1 MWGMNLKN
9 TLSVLGKGVDLE
21 VYDYYDYVNVN
32 LAKYEMLWM
41 LTMYFLV
48 LSLVHYGGALM
59 QNNFKIN
66 R

>member
-32 LAKYEMLWM
+32 LAKYKMLWM

-48 LSLVHYGGALM
+48 LSLIHYGGALM